1 MSVLVNK
8 NTRVICQGFTGAQG
22 TFHSEQAISY
32 GTQLVGGVT
41 PGKGGSKH
49 LDRPVFNTVL
59 EAVENTGATASVI
72 YVPPAQAS
80 KAILEAIEAGLELI
94 VCITEGIPVLDM
106 VKVKS
111 ALKKSKSRLIGPN
124 CPGIITPD
132 ECKIGIMPGHIH
144 KRGRIG
150 IVSRSG
156 TLTYEAVAQ
165 TTAAGLGQTTCV
177 GIGGDPVNGTSFIDV
192 ISMFLED
199 YETEGIIMIGE
210 IGGSSEED
218 AANFIKNSKTKKPIT
233 GFIAGVTAPTG
244 KRMGHAGAII
254 SGGLGTAKAK
264 IDAMKNAGFH
274 VADSPASLGKTML
287 NVINT

>member
-1 MSVLVNK
+1 MSVLINK

-199 YETEGIIMIGE
+199 DETEGIIMIGE